1 MNGCQ
6 EYQELISRML
16 DEDLSKAERDA
27 LAEHIK
33 RCPDCAA
40 VYVAFRSLSESLS
53 EDLVEPSPDL
63 HEKIMADV
71 RREAVRTRNSA
82 QHHHRRWHTVMTAAA
97 CLLLVVAA
105 AMSFPKIAGRKG
117 AQQAPAAVSQETVL
131 TGAAEAEE
139 PMADQA
145 VRAEEKGGGFLMQA
159 APNAVPG
166 EDSVKE
172 EAVEEEAVEEAPA
185 QECEPA
191 GVYRRFMRADGVF
204 VLDEETSAALEK
216 LLTGEKL
223 ALNDDGG
230 REFRLIYRHHTEER
244 ALTVRLDGGRVAYQM
259 ENDENWYR
267 LNIGAEEWLERL
279 GLPAE

>member
-53 EDLVEPSPDL
+53 EDLVEPSPGL

-71 RREAVRTRNSA
+71 RREAMRTRNA
-82 QHHHRRWHTVMTAAA
+82 AHHHHRRWHTVMTAAA

-105 AMSFPKIAGRKG
+105 AMSFPKIVGRKG
-117 AQQAPAAVSQETVL
+117 AQQAPAAVSQEMVL

-145 VRAEEKGGGFLMQA
+145 VSADEKGGGFLMQA
-159 APNAVPG
+159 APNAMPG
-166 EDSVKE
+166 EDSV
-172 EAVEEEAVEEAPA
+172 EEEAIEEAPA

-191 GVYRRFMRADGVF
+191 DVYSRFMRADGVF
-204 VLDEETSAALEK
+204 VLNDEASAALEK
-216 LLTGEKL
+216 LLTGEKI

-230 REFRLIYRHHTEER
+230 REFRLIYRHHAEER

-267 LNIGAEEWLERL
+267 LDIGAEEWLERL

>member
-71 RREAVRTRNSA
+71 RREAMRTRNA
-82 QHHHRRWHTVMTAAA
+82 AHHHHRRWHTVMTAAA

-105 AMSFPKIAGRKG
+105 AMSFPKIVGRKG

-145 VRAEEKGGGFLMQA
+145 VSADEKGGGFLMQA
-159 APNAVPG
+159 APNAMPA
-166 EDSVKE
+166 E
-172 EAVEEEAVEEAPA
+172 ESAEEEAVEEAPA

-191 GVYRRFMRADGVF
+191 DVYSRFMRADGVF
-204 VLDEETSAALEK
+204 VLNDEASAALEK

-230 REFRLIYRHHTEER
+230 REFRLIYRHHAEER

-267 LNIGAEEWLERL
+267 LDIGAEEWLERL

>member
-117 AQQAPAAVSQETVL
+117 APQTAAAGTQETVL
-131 TGAAEAEE
+131 TDTAAAEE

-145 VRAEEKGGGFLMQA
+145 VGAEEKSGGLLMQA
-159 APNAVPG
+159 APNAMPA
-166 EDSVKE
+166 E
-172 EAVEEEAVEEAPA
+172 ESVEEEAVEEAPA

-191 GVYRRFMRADGVF
+191 DGWSFSKRADGVF
-204 VLDEETSAALEK
+204 ALDDEASAALEK

-267 LNIGAEEWLERL
+267 LDIGAEEWLERL